1 MKRII
6 SDSSNGSDA
15 LKNEVKF
22 SDSRLKKV
30 KSGIMCDML
39 ITKKDESFF
48 IPDLDQYFSFKDKTM
63 RKMTES
69 NSPKFFITE

>member
-1 MKRII
+1 
-6 SDSSNGSDA
+6 
-15 LKNEVKF
+15 
-22 SDSRLKKV
+22 
-30 KSGIMCDML
+30 MCDTL

-69 NSPKFFITE
+69 NSPKFFITEQQQSY